1 MHMPFMGKAL
11 LLSVLA
17 VTLTAC
23 ATPGKYSAS
32 RSISTQCA
40 DGSTFVNVDFGDSN
54 VKVNPVANVKRNA
67 ALEFRLRAGQGYE
80 DKLVTIRGKAAKDGW
95 ISASGSDDGRDN
107 KLIVCV
113 PSEQAEGTY
122 YYLVQVEDVGTLDP
136 RANVTR

>member
-23 ATPGKYSAS
+23 ATPGEYSAS

-40 DGSTFVNVDFGDSN
+40 DGSTFVNVDYGDSN
-54 VKVNPVANVKRNA
+54 IRVNPVANVKRNG
-67 ALEFRLRAGQGYE
+67 ALEFRLRADQGYE
-80 DKLVTIRGKAAKDGW
+80 DKLVTISGKAAKDGW

-107 KLIVCV
+107 KLIVCI
-113 PSEQAEGTY
+113 PSAQAEGTY
-122 YYLVQVEDVGTLDP
+122 YYLVRVEDVGTLDP